1 MHHLLHYLNL
11 NVIGGVETLFAEL
24 MQERWMAETVR
35 HHVIAGTNIHP
46 DLLPAIH
53 QGTESIEYIKHLSS
67 GVYIPR
73 WLRGLRLLRCKS
85 ISRRLKPHAV
95 LVWNALD
102 RRESLATATHVD
114 GPLIYME
121 HGAAWDANRNRAA
134 VFLKGVRRVICNSHA
149 SRRVIQERLGY
160 TGSSVVCH
168 NPLRPSIRAEN
179 VRPRT
184 LPYTQPLRLGAA
196 GRLIPLKGFILLPH
210 VIAELLK
217 QGIDCELVLAGTGP
231 EREAIL
237 NTAARLGIEERVTMP
252 GIIKDMGTF
261 YQRVDIVIVPS
272 IREPFGLVS
281 IEAAAHGCPV
291 IVSAVDGLPE
301 TLLHGKT
308 GFALPPTEPIAL
320 LTRFGSGDYGIPD
333 MVYDPHEDRLT
344 RPKFLSPKAIST
356 TIIDLIGNG
365 SYAHLSANALKDVKE
380 RFSFAKYQ
388 EKAYSLV
395 TELFQ

>member
-1 MHHLLHYLNL
+1 MYQLLHYLNL
-11 NVIGGVETLFAEL
+11 NVIGGVEILFAEL
-24 MQERWMAETVR
+24 MQICWKGETVR
-35 HHVIAGTNIHP
+35 HHVVAGTNIHP

-53 QGTESIEYIKHLSS
+53 QGTESVEYIKHLPS

-85 ISRRLKPHAV
+85 IGRRIQPHAV

-102 RRESLATATHVD
+102 RREALVTAAHVN

-134 VFLKGVRRVICNSHA
+134 VFLKGVCRVICNSHA

-160 TGSSVVCH
+160 TGSLVVCH
-168 NPLRPSIRAEN
+168 NPLRPGIRAEN

-184 LPYTQPLRLGAA
+184 LPYTRPLRLGAA

-210 VIAELLK
+210 VIVELLK
-217 QGIDCELVLAGTGP
+217 QGIDCELVLAGMGP

-237 NTAARLGIEERVTMP
+237 NAAARLGIEERVTMP
-252 GIIKDMGTF
+252 GVVKNMETF
-261 YQRVDIVIVPS
+261 YQRVDVVIVPS

-308 GFALPPTEPIAL
+308 GFALPPTEPITL
-320 LTRFGSGDYGIPD
+320 LTKFGSGNYGIPD
-333 MVYDPHEDRLT
+333 MVYDPHTDRLT
-344 RPKFLSPKAIST
+344 RPKLLSPKSISK
-356 TIIDLIGNG
+356 TIVDLIGNG
-365 SYAHLSANALKDVKE
+365 SYAHLSASALKDVNE

-388 EKAYSLV
+388 EKVYSLV